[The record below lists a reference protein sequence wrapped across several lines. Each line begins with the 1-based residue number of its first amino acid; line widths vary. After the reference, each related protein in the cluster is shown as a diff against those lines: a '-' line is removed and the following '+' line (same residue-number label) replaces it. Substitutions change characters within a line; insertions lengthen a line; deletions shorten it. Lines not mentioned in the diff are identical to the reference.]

1 MKDKLKVDAF
11 TGVTFDEI
19 SGRHKVY
26 LKTADK
32 MGDKV
37 DFREIPYVD
46 SRLKLNIPYKY
57 IIHNLFFYPRIAKKY
72 IRDDSDI
79 LHFFSQEET
88 YLVKSI
94 KTSAPKIAT
103 CLDIIGLTLNEY
115 DFLDRK
121 FKSYSIN
128 AMKDVDKIITIS
140 DFTKNEL
147 INYTNISPNK
157 IKTIYLGADDEFKK
171 LSSNGI
177 EDARIEY
184 NLPNSYIL
192 YVGSEQSRKNFIF
205 IIKAFYRLKKKYNL
219 NDLKLIK
226 AGSPQISDAQRN
238 KIFDLIKELN
248 LQKDVIFTNYVS
260 EEYLVKLYNAA
271 DIFVYPSLYEGFG
284 LPPLEAMA
292 CGCPV
297 ITSNTSSLPEVVGDA
312 GIMIDPFDVDSLTES
327 MHKILT
333 DNDLKKELSKKSL
346 ERAKFFNWEKTAD
359 QTLEVYEEVLNNK

>member
-32 MGDKV
+32 LVDTV
-37 DFREIPYVD
+37 DFKEIPYVD

-72 IRDDSDI
+72 IREDSDVV
-79 LHFFSQEET
+79 HFFSQEET
-88 YLVKSI
+88 YLAKAI
-94 KTSAPKIAT
+94 KTSKPKIAT
-103 CLDIIGLTLNEY
+103 CLDLIGLTLQEY

-121 FKSYSIN
+121 FIRYSIN
-128 AMKDVDKIITIS
+128 AMKNVDKIITIS

-147 INYTNISPNK
+147 INYTNIPPNK
-157 IKTIYLGADDEFKK
+157 IQTIYLGVDDEFKK
-171 LSSNGI
+171 LTSHEI
-177 EDARIEY
+177 EDTRIEY

-192 YVGSEQSRKNFIF
+192 YVGSEQSRKNFIS

-219 NDLKLIK
+219 KDLKLIK
-226 AGSPQISDAQRN
+226 AGSPQISDAQRK

-248 LQKDVIFTNYVS
+248 LEKDVIFTNYVS
-260 EEYLVKLYNAA
+260 DEYLVKLYNGAE
-271 DIFVYPSLYEGFG
+271 IFVYPSLYEGFG

-333 DNDLKKELSKKSL
+333 DNDLKKELSRKSL
-346 ERAKFFNWEKTAD
+346 ERAKLFTWKKTAD
-359 QTLEVYEEVLNNK
+359 QTLEVYEDVLNK

>member
-11 TGVTFDEI
+11 TGVTSDEI

-26 LKTADK
+26 LRTADK
-32 MGDKV
+32 LMDKV
-37 DFREIPYVD
+37 DFKEIPYVD

-57 IIHNLFFYPRIAKKY
+57 IVHNLLFYPRIAKKY
-72 IRDDSDI
+72 IRNDSDI
-79 LHFFSQEET
+79 IHFFSQEET
-88 YLVKSI
+88 YLAKSI
-94 KTSAPKIAT
+94 KTNKPKIAT

-115 DFLDRK
+115 DILDRK

-157 IKTIYLGADDEFKK
+157 IKTIYLGVDNQFKQ
-171 LSSNGI
+171 LSSKEI
-177 EDARIEY
+177 EDIRMEY
-184 NLPNSYIL
+184 KLPNSYIL
-192 YVGSEQSRKNFIF
+192 YVGSEQSRKNFIS
-205 IIKAFYRLKKKYNL
+205 IIKAFYNLKKKYNL
-219 NDLKLIK
+219 KDLKLIK
-226 AGSPQISDAQRN
+226 AGSPQISDSQRN

-248 LQKDVIFTNYVS
+248 LEKDIIFTNYVS

-312 GIMIDPFDVDSLTES
+312 GIMINPYDIDSLTES
-327 MHKILT
+327 IHKILA

-346 ERAKFFNWEKTAD
+346 ERAKFFNWKKTAD
-359 QTLEVYEEVLNNK
+359 QTLEVYEEVLHK